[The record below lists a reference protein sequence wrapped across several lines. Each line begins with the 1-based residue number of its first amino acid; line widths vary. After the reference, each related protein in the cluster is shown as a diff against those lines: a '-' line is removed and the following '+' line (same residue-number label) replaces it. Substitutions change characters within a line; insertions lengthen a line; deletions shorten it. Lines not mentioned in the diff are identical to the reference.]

1 MKKGYDYIQEPRF
14 SIRITLQGLLE
25 NWSNK
30 PIATQTQIN
39 ELYRITNDI
48 NSDVIRLLET
58 PDDNIVWF
66 DIEEMKWILL
76 VSNILYNNTSK
87 NNLIL
92 EDGIYDLLV
101 VKYKNITGNDIV
113 GAPPVKFTD
122 YIIFNQNQKELVPGI
137 IYMTD
142 EENNYI
148 NNMIFHDDIY
158 KNKVLTPRDMLY
170 PGVTYEKT
178 ISKRLKDTS
187 HNNPELVGTLDKAKF
202 VLMKQAEDKGVEND
216 PTVIVLERDF
226 FGKHIQMGIIDPNQN
241 IDVIVELKYD
251 GVSVEADVL
260 NKRIISARTRGDT
273 ENDVATDLTPL
284 LGGYYLPDAPEVD
297 TVVGL
302 KFEAIM
308 TYDNLEIY
316 SKLKGRKFANGR
328 TAIISW
334 TTSSDAYQ
342 LRELITLV
350 PLATNIKD
358 ENGDPID
365 RLVEVELMNRFYC
378 RGELLRYSVFSGDLV
393 SELFQNYNFAE
404 EAEFMRR
411 VLPFMYDGIVVSY
424 LNPAITERLGRENS
438 VNLYSMAVKFN
449 SLVRE
454 TRFTEYKY
462 TIGQNGE
469 ITPMIYYN
477 PVEFFGTIHPK
488 SSGHSYGNFKDL
500 GLRVGDIIEVEY
512 RNDVITYVTK
522 KKCFENDNNPNPVI
536 EFPKQCP
543 CCGADLVFTDLSAR
557 CPNMKCHERSIKRM
571 ANMMDKLQIS
581 GFAEETM
588 RALNVYTFHE
598 LMELKLEDVSHLGD
612 LTSKSL
618 ISQLDKL
625 RNSNILDWRLVGA
638 LGFTDLAAG
647 TWKLIFGAISLQTLD
662 CMLWRY
668 KKNGDGFP
676 YHTMNYT
683 EVIDYF
689 KNIKGIGDST
699 IKTIID
705 EYHFF
710 SDDIDYI
717 LKNIKYQSS
726 KGVTLTKVRFTGVR
740 NKELVDYLNANGY
753 DAGEGS
759 ITKDTDI
766 LIVPSEGYNTG
777 SKYNKAIQYGV
788 TIKPIQVFMDELGI
802 QF

>member
-1 MKKGYDYIQEPRF
+1 MIDLKLYSQIIADWVIGRNVQKGVDIIYNDSKNMNEEVMNLL
-14 SIRITLQGLLE
+14 SI
-25 NWSNK
+25 
-30 PIATQTQIN
+30 
-39 ELYRITNDI
+39 
-48 NSDVIRLLET
+48 
-58 PDDNIVWF
+58 PDESVNQDDLDKMNT
-66 DIEEMKWILL
+66 ILII
-76 VSNILYNNTSK
+76 SNILYNNTSQ
-87 NNLIL
+87 NVLPL
-92 EDGIYDLLV
+92 EDGIYDLLI
-101 VKYKNITGNDIV
+101 VKYKNLTGQDIV
-113 GAPPVKFTD
+113 GAPPVRFPDNISINKP
-122 YIIFNQNQKELVPGI
+122 NQELIPGI
-137 IYMTD
+137 IYLTD
-142 EENNYI
+142 EENDYI

-170 PGVTYEKT
+170 PGVTYDKT

-202 VLMKQAEDKGVEND
+202 VLMKQAKDKGVEND
-216 PTVIVLERDF
+216 PTVNVLERDF
-226 FGKHIQMGIIDPNQN
+226 FGEHIQMGIIDPNQN

-393 SELFQNYNFAE
+393 SVLFQIYKFAE

-424 LNPAITERLGRENS
+424 LNPAIRERLGRENS

-488 SSGHSYGNFKDL
+488 SSGHSYGRFKEL

-512 RNDVITYVTK
+512 RNDVITYVEK
-522 KKCFENDNNPNPVI
+522 KKCYENDNNPNPAV

-543 CCGADLVFTDLSAR
+543 CCGTDLAFTDSSAR
-557 CPNMKCHERSIKRM
+557 CPNMTCKERTIKRM
-571 ANMMDKLQIS
+571 ANMMDKLQLS

-588 RALNVYTFHE
+588 RALNVSSFHE
-598 LMELKLEDVSHLGD
+598 LMNLSLEDVSHLGE

-618 ISQLDKL
+618 INELDKL
-625 RNSNILDWRLVGA
+625 RNSNILDWRLIGA
-638 LGFTDLAAG
+638 LGFTDLAAN
-647 TWKLIFGAISLQTLD
+647 TWKLIFSNMTLETFMD
-662 CMLWRY
+662 IMDTSYLNVELHIR
-668 KKNGDGFP
+668 D
-676 YHTMNYT
+676 
-683 EVIDYF
+683 ILS
-689 KNIKGIGDST
+689 NIKGIGPTT
-699 IKTIID
+699 IRTIIH
-705 EYHFF
+705 EYGYFANDFH
-710 SDDIDYI
+710 YI
-717 LKNIKYQSS
+717 YDNVKYQDSM
-726 KGVTLTKVRFTGVR
+726 GVKLTKVRFTGVR
-740 NKELVDYLNANGY
+740 NQELVNYLNANGY

-788 TIKPIQVFMDELGI
+788 VIKPIQAFMDELGV

>member
-1 MKKGYDYIQEPRF
+1 MFNTKLYEEIISDWVNGVNLEWGLGQVYHDSKIINDEVMRLL
-14 SIRITLQGLLE
+14 SIPDNDITKIDLE
-25 NWSNK
+25 NMYH
-30 PIATQTQIN
+30 II
-39 ELYRITNDI
+39 
-48 NSDVIRLLET
+48 
-58 PDDNIVWF
+58 
-66 DIEEMKWILL
+66 IL
-76 VSNILYNNTSK
+76 SNILYNNTSK

-113 GAPPVKFTD
+113 GAVPVIFPENINTD
-122 YIIFNQNQKELVPGI
+122 KPKQELVPGI
-137 IYMTD
+137 IYLTD
-142 EENNYI
+142 EENDYI

-202 VLMKQAEDKGVEND
+202 VLMKQAKDKGVEND
-216 PTVIVLERDF
+216 PTVNVLERDF

-378 RGELLRYSVFSGDLV
+378 RGELLRYSVFSGNLV
-393 SELFQNYNFAE
+393 EILFLIYTFAK

-424 LNPAITERLGRENS
+424 LDPAIRERLGRENS

-488 SSGHSYGNFKDL
+488 SSGHSYGRFKEL

-512 RNDVITYVTK
+512 RNDVITYVEK
-522 KKCFENDNNPNPVI
+522 KKCYENDNNPNPIV

-543 CCGADLVFTDLSAR
+543 CCGAPLKFTESSAR
-557 CPNMKCHERSIKRM
+557 CVNFYCKERTIKRM
-571 ANMMDKLQIS
+571 ANMLDKLQLS
-581 GFAEETM
+581 GFAEETV
-588 RALNVYTFHE
+588 RALNVSSFHE
-598 LMELKLEDVSHLGD
+598 LMDLKLKDIQHIGD

-618 ISQLDKL
+618 IDQLDKL

-638 LGFTDLAAG
+638 LGFSDLAAN
-647 TWKLIFGAISLQTLD
+647 TWKLIFSNMTLD
-662 CMLWRY
+662 
-668 KKNGDGFP
+668 GFVNL
-676 YHTMNYT
+676 M
-683 EVIDYF
+683 DRAYF
-689 KNIKGIGDST
+689 NNDKTFRDILLNIKGIGAAAVTT
-699 IKTIID
+699 IEI
-705 EYHFF
+705 EYGYFAE
-710 SDDIDYI
+710 DLYYM
-717 LKNIKYQSS
+717 LNYIKYQDSM
-726 KGVTLTKVRFTGVR
+726 GVKLTKVRFTGVR

-766 LIVPSEGYNTG
+766 LIIPSEGYNTG

-788 TIKPIQVFMDELGI
+788 TIKPIQVFMNELGI

>member
-1 MKKGYDYIQEPRF
+1 MIDLKLYSQIIADWVIGRNVQKGVDFIYNDSKNMNEEVMNLL
-14 SIRITLQGLLE
+14 SI
-25 NWSNK
+25 
-30 PIATQTQIN
+30 
-39 ELYRITNDI
+39 
-48 NSDVIRLLET
+48 
-58 PDDNIVWF
+58 PDESVNQDDLDKMNT
-66 DIEEMKWILL
+66 ILII
-76 VSNILYNNTSK
+76 SNILYNNTSQ
-87 NNLIL
+87 NVLPL
-92 EDGIYDLLV
+92 EDGVYDLLI
-101 VKYKNITGNDIV
+101 VKYKNITGQDVV
-113 GAPPVKFTD
+113 GAPPVRFPD
-122 YIIFNQNQKELVPGI
+122 DIIINTSKQELVPGI
-137 IYMTD
+137 IYLTD
-142 EENNYI
+142 EENDYI

-202 VLMKQAEDKGVEND
+202 VLMKQAKDKGVENE
-216 PTVIVLERDF
+216 PTVHVLERDF
-226 FGKHIQMGIIDPNQN
+226 FGEHIQMGIIDPNQN

-273 ENDVATDLTPL
+273 ENDIATDLTPIL
-284 LGGYYLPDAPEVD
+284 AGYYLPDAPELN

-378 RGELLRYSVFSGDLV
+378 RGELLRYSVFSGNLV
-393 SELFQNYNFAE
+393 EILFLINTFAK

-424 LNPAITERLGRENS
+424 LDPAIRKRLGRKNS

-449 SLVRE
+449 SLIRE

-488 SSGHSYGNFKDL
+488 SSGHSYGRFKEL

-512 RNDVITYVTK
+512 RNDVITYVEK
-522 KKCFENDNNPNPVI
+522 KKCYENDYNPNPIV

-543 CCGADLVFTDLSAR
+543 CCGAPLKFTESSAR
-557 CPNMKCHERSIKRM
+557 CVNFYCKERTIKRM
-571 ANMMDKLQIS
+571 ANMLDKLQIS
-581 GFAEETM
+581 GFAEETV
-588 RALNVYTFHE
+588 RALNVYWFHD
-598 LMELKLEDVSHLGD
+598 LMQLKLEDIFYIGD

-618 ISQLDKL
+618 IEQINKL
-625 RNSNILDWRLVGA
+625 KNSNMTDWRLVGA
-638 LGFTDLAAG
+638 LGFSDIAAN
-647 TWKLIFGAISLQTLD
+647 TWKLIFEKISLSD
-662 CMLWRY
+662 FI
-668 KKNGDGFP
+668 GG
-676 YHTMNYT
+676 MNLLIYANDNT
-683 EVIDYF
+683 IINDLLS
-689 KNIKGIGDST
+689 IKGIGEATVNT
-699 IKTIID
+699 ITEEFK
-705 EYHFF
+705 YF
-710 SDDIDYI
+710 SDDLFYI
-717 LKNIKYQSS
+717 LWHIKYQDSTGT
-726 KGVTLTKVRFTGVR
+726 KLIKVRFTGVR
-740 NKELVDYLNANGY
+740 NKELVNYLNTNGY

-759 ITKDTDI
+759 VTKDTDI
-766 LIVPSEGYNTG
+766 LIVPSEGYNSG
-777 SKYNKAIQYGV
+777 SKYNKAIKYGV